1 MSARGVVSSA
11 SVGTSASSFSPMT
24 GRRSVALFNS
34 LAWLATAGLAGLAG
48 CGSCASGVPERT
60 ITEKDTVE
68 VDGGVARAV
77 NGAWSIRLDDPDWR
91 EVAAPARQQAKP
103 NVDRWFVHAGTLAS
117 LTIACDRGI
126 PGPTVASLEASAR
139 AAAQATGRSLTEF
152 QAIQVSGE
160 YASGVVATARAA
172 ARGVATRHVMGRFM
186 LLDTTCELQAWVA
199 ATAGDAAADSLRRLV
214 ERFSGKSPSVL
225 RELAALSRV
234 LKDHLGADASRE
246 DTVRLLAKGL
256 IRLSDPEL
264 AERFKLRLKLLS
276 VLSPTECANLIRQV
290 NLDMDALLAR
300 LSDEDAVR
308 WVQLSRLAVERSQGE
323 APDVAEPPTLG
334 SLVAGNPELSSA
346 LATIK
351 RISESSPGALCDAE
365 KRRISIALALPA
377 ERRLPIL
384 RWWLSGH

>member
-1 MSARGVVSSA
+1 MSRRGSLA
-11 SVGTSASSFSPMT
+11 P
-24 GRRSVALFNS
+24 FNT
-34 LAWLATAGLAGLAG
+34 LAWLATATAGLAGFAG
-48 CGSCASGVPERT
+48 CGSCASRAPERT

-68 VDGGVARAV
+68 VDGGVARAGD
-77 NGAWSIRLDDPDWR
+77 GAWSLRLDDPDWR
-91 EVAAPARQQAKP
+91 EVAAPVRQQAKP

-117 LTIACDRGI
+117 LTIACDHGF

-139 AAAQATGRSLTEF
+139 AAAQATGRSLTEL
-152 QAIQVSGE
+152 QAMQVSGE
-160 YASGVVATARAA
+160 YASGVVATARAE
-172 ARGVATRHVMGRFM
+172 ARGVVTRHVMGRFA

-199 ATAGDAAADSLRRLV
+199 ATAGDAGDAAADSLRQLV
-214 ERFSGKSPSVL
+214 ERFSGRSPGVL

-256 IRLSDPEL
+256 FRLSDPEL
-264 AERFKLRLKLLS
+264 AERFQLRLKLLS

-308 WVQLSRLAVERSQGE
+308 WVQLSRLAVERSQGD
-323 APDVAEPPTLG
+323 APDVVEPPGLG
-334 SLVAGNPELSSA
+334 SLVAGNPELSGA

-351 RISESSPGALCDAE
+351 HISESSPGALCDAE

-377 ERRLPIL
+377 ERRMPIL